1 MSAQRLSS
9 HRSVKQ
15 RKLDC
20 NLYTHRCDAPGNLC
34 VLQSQ
39 TRRQALERNGKNPEV
54 NELVE
59 AQF

>member
-9 HRSVKQ
+9 RRSLKQ

-20 NLYTHRCDAPGNLC
+20 SLYTRRDAPGNLC
-34 VLQSQ
+34 VLQPR
-39 TRRQALERNGKNPEV
+39 TRGQALERNGEDPEIS
-54 NELVE
+54 ELVE